1 MKIKNREEL
10 LAKAA
15 EWTEKS
21 ANDIVSRINAVV
33 EEAGDEAHAV
43 LHSLGLSQR
52 EIDDIRENPQHLRVN
67 TLAKVLIANGLVVE
81 VKPEHLAPE
90 GALEEEHCDM
100 PARDARGRFVSRK
113 AASAVHHAEEAQ
125 CARGERVCGGVIP
138 PLGSPM
144 DHKCVEIDLHSVPS
158 AHLRAIAR
166 MEGLD
171 GAPHLDIETASR
183 EELIEAIE
191 SIQQDKIRHGDIVI
205 PEGVRRV
212 DGGSIDWHG
221 GRLFAEE
228 ECDEEEDESDEI
240 CDDFDDDVLGGCEAE
255 DDEEGEDK
263 HLVSMLIDELEN
275 NSALRS
281 AIKNYLNRR

>member
-21 ANDIVSRINAVV
+21 ANDIISRIDAVI
-33 EEAGDEAHAV
+33 EEAGDDAPTV
-43 LHSLGLSQR
+43 LHSLGISRR
-52 EIDDIRENPQHLRVN
+52 EVDAIRENPQNLRVE
-67 TLAKVLIANGLVVE
+67 TLAKILIANGFVVE

-113 AASAVHHAEEAQ
+113 AASAVRHAEEAQ
-125 CARGERVCGGVIP
+125 RAREERVCGGVFP
-138 PLGSPM
+138 PLGSHM
-144 DHKCVEIDLHSVPS
+144 GRECVEIDLHSVPS
-158 AHLRAIAR
+158 AQLREIAR

-171 GAPHLDIETASR
+171 GAPHFDIDTASR
-183 EELIEAIE
+183 EELIDAIE
-191 SIQQDKIRHGDIVI
+191 GIQQDKIRHGDIVV

-228 ECDEEEDESDEI
+228 ECEEEEDESDEI

-255 DDEEGEDK
+255 EDEDDEDK